1 MLKSVLIANR
11 GEIACRVIR
20 TARTM
25 GMRTIAVYSDA
36 DANALHV
43 KQADEAWRLGGA
55 AAADSYLCADKILNI
70 ALQAGAE
77 CIHPGYGFLS
87 ENADFVTSCQAAGIV
102 FVGPDALAIQQMGSK
117 SAAKLIMQDAGI
129 PLVPGYHG
137 ANQDPEFL
145 QQQADTM
152 GYPLLIKAIAGG
164 GGKGMR
170 VATSSAEFKTQLG
183 GAQRE
188 GQSSFGNPIVLLE
201 RYLLQPRHVE
211 VQVFCDRHGNGVYLG
226 DRDCSAQR
234 RHQKVIEEAPAPG
247 LSDDLRQAMGSAAVA
262 AAKAIDY
269 VGAGTV
275 EFLLDKDGCFYFMEM
290 NTRLQVEHPVTEMVT
305 GQDLVAWQLQVAAN
319 QPLPLQQV
327 EIHLQGHAVEARIYA
342 EDPERDF
349 QPSTGTI
356 NHLRQPTT
364 DQHVRVDTGVLEG
377 DVISSFYDPMIAKLI
392 VFADDREQALSKL
405 DTCLQDYHLE
415 GINTNIDFLRKLT
428 TLEDFAQAK
437 LHTNIIEQHQD
448 QLLGKNKFNFDSTL
462 ALACL
467 ALAPDNDL
475 AGLRLNQPSQVSFSI
490 HVDTREL
497 HINLQLAEIYTAN
510 FSDAAGNSGKVVF
523 TGSKTDEHL
532 RLSLNGQMT
541 KASYCQFGDR
551 LSIFSPTGKLVVQL
565 LQPQIDNFNQTRQH
579 DAGDIVAPMNGSLI
593 ACLVESGQNVDEGEA
608 LLVVEAMKMEHTIYA
623 STAGIVGEI
632 YYRVGD
638 LVAAEAQL
646 LHLNPLPQEA

>member
-448 QLLGKNKFNFDSTL
+448 QLLGKNKFNFDTTL

-638 LVAAEAQL
+638 LVAADAQL